1 MSTRSRIAIQKE
13 DGEVVSIYCHFD
25 GYIEGVGRTLKAHY
39 NDKDK
44 ALNLIEGGDISVL
57 KNSTDTTVYYK
68 DRGDKW
74 DTIKPEVHRGLDQ
87 LMASLRGDIF
97 IEFVYLYADGKWQVS
112 ELQEHE
118 DTDNYFE
125 YSAYLS
131 KFKPLFY
138 ARKVVRTMYQE

>member
-13 DGEVVSIYCHFD
+13 DGGVASIYCHFD
-25 GYIEGVGRTLKAHY
+25 GYINGVGKTLKKHY
-39 NDKDK
+39 NDEEK
-44 ALNLIEGGDISVL
+44 ATNLIEGGDISVL

-68 DRGDKW
+68 DRGDDW
-74 DTIKPEVHRGLDQ
+74 DTIKPQVHRSLNG

-118 DTDNYFE
+118 DSDNFFE
-125 YSAYLS
+125 YSAYHN
-131 KFKPLFY
+131 KFKPLLY
-138 ARKVVRTMYQE
+138 CKVIHKTMYQE

>member
-13 DGEVVSIYCHFD
+13 GGEVVSIYCHFD

-44 ALNLIEGGDISVL
+44 TLNLIEGGDISVL
-57 KNSTDTTVYYK
+57 MNTTETTKYYK
-68 DRGDKW
+68 DRGDEW
-74 DTIKPEVHRGLDQ
+74 DTIKPEVHRSLDQ

-118 DTDNYFE
+118 ESDNFFE

-131 KFKPLFY
+131 KFKPLFMQG
-138 ARKVVRTMYQE
+138 VH